1 MYQMPWA
8 RLHGLKDYYDMAAV
22 LDEFPKIRMNFNL
35 VPSLVEQIQDYAQTQ
50 VLDEHLRLTQKP
62 AAELSGADKEKV
74 LAEFFNANTEN
85 MIRPHPRFHEL
96 FRKRG
101 EGPGELKTKIRDF
114 DVQDYLDLQVWSNLA
129 WVDPIFKSDPLISG
143 LLNKGR
149 GFSEEDKH
157 KLIEKQR
164 EILGRIL
171 PKHKELQDKGQIEV
185 SFSPYFHPIL
195 PLMCDTDVA
204 RVALPQLPLPQLRFA
219 HPEDARAQI
228 EQGANL
234 YWEIF
239 GKKPKGMWPSE
250 GSVSEEMVPLAAG
263 AGVKWMATDEE
274 ILFQSLGYKAK
285 GSGRAVSFD
294 KRSLYRPYEVEV
306 EEKSVRVVFRD
317 HTLSDLIGFVYS
329 SWRPEDAAADLVNR
343 LHAIRE
349 SIPPRSVST
358 SLVSIILDGENCW
371 EYYKNDG
378 HDFLHALYSKLSQD
392 DLIHTTTM
400 SQFLENTA
408 SPEKLPHLFPGSW
421 INHNFRVWIGHP
433 EDNLSWDV
441 LRKTRDA
448 LVSFQ
453 KNKGGDANAGGILQE
468 AWREIYIA
476 EGSDWNWWYGDEHQ
490 GPGTEQFDRLYRSHL
505 LRVFELIDREP
516 PEELYHPIKSQFVS
530 TYLFPPT
537 GYLRPVI
544 DGQKTHYY
552 EWQQAGFFDP
562 EKAGGTMHQASSLI
576 SGIYFGSNQDTVFFR
591 IDPSLDRKVIREE
604 GYQLILEILEPPRY
618 RIVIKDDKA
627 ELSRQVKENQWKPV
641 SSRLEFA
648 FDKIVELAI
657 PMNLLAIDGQ
667 KGIWFRLV
675 GERQGQRMGKWPAVD
690 VIKFELPHQKG
701 TPIFWE
707 V

>member
-1 MYQMPWA
+1 MPWV

-22 LDEFPKIRMNFNL
+22 LDEFPRIRMNFNL
-35 VPSLVEQIQDYAQTQ
+35 VPSLVEQIRDYAQTD

-62 AAELSGADKEKV
+62 AAELSDADKEKV
-74 LAEFFNANTEN
+74 LAEFFNCNPEN
-85 MIRPHPRFHEL
+85 MIRPHPRFYEL
-96 FRKRG
+96 SRRRG
-101 EGPGELKTKIRDF
+101 EGPGGPKAKIRDF

-143 LLNKGR
+143 LLNKER

-195 PLMCDTDVA
+195 PLICDTDVA
-204 RVALPQLPLPQLRFA
+204 RFALPQLPLPQVRFA
-219 HPEDARAQI
+219 HPEDARVQI
-228 EQGANL
+228 ERGAEM
-234 YWEIF
+234 YGEIF
-239 GKKPKGMWPSE
+239 GREPKGMWPSE
-250 GSVSEEMVPLAAG
+250 GSVSEEMVSLAAQ
-263 AGVKWMATDEE
+263 AGVKWIATDEE
-274 ILFQSLGYKAK
+274 ILFQSFGFKAERPGK
-285 GSGRAVSFD
+285 AASLDR
-294 KRSLYRPYEVEV
+294 RSLYRPYQVEV
-306 EEKSVRVVFRD
+306 DQKSVRVVFRD

-329 SWRPEDAAADLVNR
+329 SWKPADAAADLIDR
-343 LHAIRE
+343 LHKIRE
-349 SIPPRSVST
+349 SIPPESVST

-378 HDFLHALYSKLSQD
+378 HDFLHALYSELSQD

-400 SQFLENTA
+400 SDFLENATGV
-408 SPEKLPHLFPGSW
+408 EKLPHLFPGSW

-441 LRKTRDA
+441 LKKTRDA
-448 LVSFQ
+448 LASFQ
-453 KNKGGDANAGGILQE
+453 KEQGDRADLGDILRE
-468 AWREIYIA
+468 AWRELYIA

-505 LRVFELIDREP
+505 LRVYELIDQEP

-537 GYLRPVI
+537 GYLRPII
-544 DGQKTHYY
+544 DGEKTHYY

-576 SGIYFGSNQDTVFFR
+576 SGIYFGSNRDTVFFR
-591 IDPSLDRKVIREE
+591 IDPGLERKALEEE
-604 GYQLILEILEPPRY
+604 GYQLVLEILEPPRY
-618 RIVIKDDKA
+618 RIVIKDDQA
-627 ELSRQVKENQWKPV
+627 ELSRRVRGNQWKPV
-641 SSRLEFA
+641 SPRLEFA
-648 FDKIVELAI
+648 FVKIMELAI

-675 GERQGQRMGKWPAVD
+675 GERQGQQMGKWPAVD